1 MARTAA
7 LVDSL
12 KRELRARGI
21 TYAAVA
27 KRLAMSEASVK
38 RMFSRK
44 EFTLSRLD
52 AICELAGM
60 EFSDLTRSLAAQDAV
75 ISRLSFEQEK
85 ELVENHR
92 LMAVAL
98 STLNHWSFEQIVSFY
113 DVDAAEC
120 TRLLARLDRLKF
132 IELMP
137 GNRIRLLVSRAF
149 SWIPDGPIQRFFKE
163 HGHDDFFASRFD
175 APDELLLLANGALSR
190 PSLSALL
197 ARLRKTATEFSAM
210 RSDDSGLP
218 ASERS
223 PITLLVAARPWFP
236 SFLRKLRR
244 PLEAP
249 ARPAAASPAFRSA
262 PPRQGAARPPPRS
275 SARAANR

>member
-7 LVDSL
+7 LVERL
-12 KRELRARGI
+12 KGELRARGM

-27 KRLAMSEASVK
+27 KRLGMSEASVK

-52 AICELAGM
+52 AICDLAGM
-60 EFSDLTRSLAAQDAV
+60 EFSDLARSLAAQDAV
-75 ISRLSFEQEK
+75 ISQLSFQQEK
-85 ELVENHR
+85 EFVENHR

-98 STLNHWSFEQIVSFY
+98 STLNHWTFEQIVAFY
-113 DVDAAEC
+113 DIDAAEC

-132 IELMP
+132 IELLP

-149 SWIPDGPIQRFFKE
+149 AWIPDGPIQRFFKE
-163 HGHDDFFASRFD
+163 QGHGDFFASRFD
-175 APDELLLLANGALSR
+175 AADELLLLANGALSR

-197 ARLRKTATEFSAM
+197 ARLRKTAAEFSAM

-218 ASERS
+218 ASERA
-223 PITLLVAARPWFP
+223 PITLLLAARPWFP
-236 SFLRKLRR
+236 AFLRKLRR
-244 PLEAP
+244 RPAAP
-249 ARPAAASPAFRSA
+249 ARPAAVSPAFRSA
-262 PPRQGAARPPPRS
+262 APRPGAARPPQRS
-275 SARAANR
+275 